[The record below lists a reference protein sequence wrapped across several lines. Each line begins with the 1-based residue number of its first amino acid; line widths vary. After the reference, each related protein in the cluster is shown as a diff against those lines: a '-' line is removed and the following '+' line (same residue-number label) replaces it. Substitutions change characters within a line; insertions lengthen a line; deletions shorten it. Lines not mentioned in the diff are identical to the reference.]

1 MPTVYRFRISFEDY
15 DDVYRDIEIRSN
27 QTFEDLHYI
36 IQSAI
41 NFDATKPASFIMSND
56 YWIKGQEISL
66 QARTDK
72 EGKSLPLMAESKLS
86 DFIADPHQK
95 IIYLSDYEAGWNL
108 HIELIKLLPHADEK
122 RNYPV
127 CVKSSGDAPRQY
139 PVVNI
144 PKPIPAVE
152 DDLSALLL
160 ADGLLSVLNE
170 TEEAEEIP
178 EKENLMEEAEDGVE
192 LDEIEGMNEEGEE
205 EEKSEEESEE
215 MGFGD
220 GDEEVQDDQ
229 Y

>member
-1 MPTVYRFRISFEDY
+1 M
-15 DDVYRDIEIRSN
+15 
-27 QTFEDLHYI
+27 
-36 IQSAI
+36 
-41 NFDATKPASFIMSND
+41 
-56 YWIKGQEISL
+56 

-95 IIYLSDYEAGWNL
+95 IIYLTDYEAAWNL

-127 CVKSSGDAPRQY
+127 CVKSSGDAPKQY

-144 PKPIPAVE
+144 PKPIPTVE
-152 DDLSALLL
+152 DELSALLL
-160 ADGLLSVLNE
+160 ADGLLSSI
-170 TEEAEEIP
+170 EEADEAEDIP

-205 EEKSEEESEE
+205 ESSEEESEE
-215 MGFGD
+215 MEPGD